1 MLMMGSPKFLSKL
14 AGPNHD
20 WLADQALW
28 LLEFNVT
35 GQSERWERTARATG
49 SSDLVSIPRAIASG
63 SCELCST
70 ASESERIEWMVGV
83 KKSRLRYCLVPFRA
97 S

>member
-14 AGPNHD
+14 AGLNDD

-35 GQSERWERTARATG
+35 GQSERWERQHERPDQATWYQYH
-49 SSDLVSIPRAIASG
+49 
-63 SCELCST
+63 
-70 ASESERIEWMVGV
+70 ER
-83 KKSRLRYCLVPFRA
+83 
-97 S
+97 